1 MLANIEKANS
11 GMLMKKRSRKNVLL
25 VANWKSDV
33 GFAWWLMENFWVQIS
48 LITDSSNK
56 RSYLIYP
63 ELLGIP
69 DSISSSS
76 IVCEKIDYNDSTFKG
91 HLRILSFIK
100 KNNIDCIYLTDRP
113 YFSARYIFFRL
124 FGVKKIIVHDH
135 TPGERDIPKYVKRK
149 IKIMRNSL
157 PAITADAVV
166 AVTNFVR
173 DRHLY
178 SSCIPASKIYVAQ
191 NGIVPIGRSPE
202 FLNYAHAE
210 FNIEADAKIV
220 FTSGRASTYKG
231 IDFIIECANFL
242 INIRKLNN
250 IYFLYCG
257 DGPDIGYFKSLSAGY
272 GLGERFVFAG
282 VRNDVRQLA
291 QSCHIGIQASAGE
304 VGYSLSILEYMSAG
318 LATVVPD
325 NPSVCS
331 SIIDGV
337 DGLVFKERNV
347 SSACDV
353 LEKVIYDDDLRQKL
367 SLNAQSTIEAE
378 YNLRNTNR
386 DFTKI
391 FKEHI

>member
-1 MLANIEKANS
+1 MT
-11 GMLMKKRSRKNVLL
+11 KRSKKNILL

-48 LITDSSNK
+48 LLADSSCK
-56 RSYLIYP
+56 RAYLIYP
-63 ELLGIP
+63 ELLNLP

-76 IVCEKIDYNDSTFKG
+76 IVCEEIDYNDSSLLG
-91 HLRILSFIK
+91 NLRILAFIK
-100 KNNIDCIYLTDRP
+100 RNNIDCIYLTDKP
-113 YFSARYIFFRL
+113 YLSFRYVLFRL
-124 FGVKKIIVHDH
+124 FGVRKIIIHDH
-135 TPGERDIPKYVKRK
+135 TPGNRDVPRYIKRIVKK
-149 IKIMRNSL
+149 MLNSL

-166 AVTNFVR
+166 AVTKFVR

-178 SSCIPASKIYVAQ
+178 SSCIPASKICVAQ
-191 NGIVPIGRSPE
+191 NGIVPISRSPK
-202 FLNYAHAE
+202 LINYAHAE

-242 INIRKLNN
+242 INKRRLNK

-257 DGPDIGYFKSLSAGY
+257 DGPDIDYFKSLSAGY

-282 VRNDVRQLA
+282 VRNDVRELA
-291 QSCHIGIQASAGE
+291 QSCHIGIQASVGE

-331 SIIDGV
+331 AITDGV
-337 DGLVFKERNV
+337 DGLVFKEMNV
-347 SSACDV
+347 ISACEAI
-353 LEKVIYDDDLRQKL
+353 EKVIYDDELRKKL
-367 SLNAQSTIEAE
+367 SLNAQSIIETE
-378 YNLRNTNR
+378 YNLKNTNR
-386 DFTKI
+386 DFFTILK
-391 FKEHI
+391 KHI